1 MRCVSI
7 CTFVLHYC
15 ITAAAGLEVDAADA
29 QELHAVRQYL
39 YFCTALL
46 VQKYKYWRT
55 CCRETTLLLEGRR
68 QRRLP
73 LLGEQVRQ
81 YLYFCTS
88 NAVQTYKY

>member
-1 MRCVSI
+1 VLFVLVKQVNWHLALRRRSALLLQLQLAWRSTQRMRRSCMRCVSI

-46 VQKYKYWRT
+46 VQKYKY
-55 CCRETTLLLEGRR
+55 
-68 QRRLP
+68 
-73 LLGEQVRQ
+73 
-81 YLYFCTS
+81 
-88 NAVQTYKY
+88 